1 MLNSTRKKGSAARV
15 SGQKPFVHEGLDE
28 MFSDFP
34 AASPPTIK
42 APAKP
47 ATPDA
52 TPATPATPA
61 PAASASLV
69 PNTSGNS
76 NSVANISAAPK
87 SGLSDED
94 KREIAAAN
102 GLVALIGLSMFAC
115 LFIGALIGRTLDR
128 WLNTSPLLIVIFTF
142 LGAIASFKVLYDL
155 VIKKWMK

>member
-1 MLNSTRKKGSAARV
+1 M
-15 SGQKPFVHEGLDE
+15 SGPKTFVHEGLDE

-34 AASPPTIK
+34 AASPPTTHTFSV
-42 APAKP
+42 
-47 ATPDA
+47 TPDA
-52 TPATPATPA
+52 TPATPATPTSTV
-61 PAASASLV
+61 SASLV
-69 PNTSGNS
+69 PNTSDNS
-76 NSVANISAAPK
+76 NSVAKISAAPK